1 MTKTSSDDVKPIIDS
16 IVASQKGLQE
26 IEQTIL
32 KSLQAYSETV
42 TKNMNEL
49 VKLNLPSEDERKA
62 AERVRVEVLTMT
74 AEVIRMVKDS
84 MPKPNGGAE

>member
-1 MTKTSSDDVKPIIDS
+1 MTKMSSDDVKPIIDS

-74 AEVIRMVKDS
+74 AEVIQMVKDS
-84 MPKPNGGAE
+84 IPKPNGGAE